1 MCTNPGTHLCFH
13 ADTEE
18 VLMTSFL
25 ADGVETLAAVE
36 TAQEVG
42 GFRALLW
49 KRKSG

>member
-1 MCTNPGTHLCFH
+1 MCTINGTHLCFY

-42 GFRALLW
+42 GFRAPLW